1 MVALLLAT
9 VAVLLLIAVVAVVW
23 PRGGGGKP
31 PGAPCGGPCPAGQT
45 CNLKNSQCITP
56 TSGGCPLGRTMAAQP
71 GSTVQIINN
80 TSESPFHV
88 FLEYSNLN
96 LVGKLLDHP
105 ALDPPAGGPW
115 KILTASSPGVT
126 LGAPVQYY
134 PADSGVPGKKAD
146 PVAIGSATWQELI
159 MPNRGDAVILS
170 IPNFTPGQPWSV
182 RPLKY
187 RNGRPCGGSEG
198 DCGMPILIES
208 GKDMVGDMSAVDGVN
223 FLLCYELT
231 TKGGP
236 TTIDFKTNPCA
247 AVGRNPRGCTNP
259 SVDGIFDPALVKSS
273 ACLPA
278 GSAHCWLSDPC
289 PAGTCNLTGA
299 SKAWCDAVTDGQCAN
314 SSSHW
319 TDAQRGSGGPDQCA
333 KNNMFTTYCY
343 SHNDATSSPYFSA
356 PYKMK
361 LVYSDLA

>member
-1 MVALLLAT
+1 MVIFLAIV
-9 VAVLLLIAVVAVVW
+9 VAVLLLIAVVATW
-23 PRGGGGKP
+23 TPRGGKP
-31 PGAPCGGPCPAGQT
+31 SGAPCGGPCPAGQT
-45 CNLKNSQCITP
+45 CNLENSQCYTP
-56 TSGGCPLGRTMAAQP
+56 APGGCPLGITMTAQP
-71 GSTVQIINN
+71 GSTVQIVNN
-80 TSESPFHV
+80 TSEKPFHV
-88 FLEYSNLN
+88 FLEHSNLN
-96 LVGKLLDHP
+96 LVGDPPNQHR
-105 ALDPPAGGPW
+105 ALDPPAGGGQW
-115 KILTASSPGVT
+115 AIAQASSSGVT

-134 PADSGVPGKKAD
+134 PADLGVPGTRSD
-146 PVAIGSATWQELI
+146 PTAIGSATWQELI
-159 MPNRGDAVILS
+159 MPNPGDYAILS

-187 RNGRPCGGSEG
+187 RNGRPCPGSEG

-231 TKGGP
+231 AKGGP

-259 SVDGIFDPALVKSS
+259 SVDGIFDPALVDSP

-278 GSAHCWLSDPC
+278 GSKHCWLSDPC
-289 PAGTCNLTGA
+289 PAGTCNLSGA
-299 SKAWCDAVTDGQCAN
+299 SKAWCDAITDGQCAN
-314 SSSHW
+314 SSSRW
-319 TDAQRGSGGPDQCA
+319 TDAQRGSGGPDACA